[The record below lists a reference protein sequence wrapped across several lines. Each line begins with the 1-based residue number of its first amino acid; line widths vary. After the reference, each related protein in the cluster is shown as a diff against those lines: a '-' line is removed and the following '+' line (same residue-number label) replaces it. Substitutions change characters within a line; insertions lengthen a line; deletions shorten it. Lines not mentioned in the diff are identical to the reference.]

1 VPLIQTTIIHPDF
14 DFFEEKARNA
24 LKVDEERFQRRLK
37 YAEMRKMKV

>member
-1 VPLIQTTIIHPDF
+1 MPLIQSTISHPDL

-24 LKVDEERFQRRLK
+24 LKVDEERFQRRLQ